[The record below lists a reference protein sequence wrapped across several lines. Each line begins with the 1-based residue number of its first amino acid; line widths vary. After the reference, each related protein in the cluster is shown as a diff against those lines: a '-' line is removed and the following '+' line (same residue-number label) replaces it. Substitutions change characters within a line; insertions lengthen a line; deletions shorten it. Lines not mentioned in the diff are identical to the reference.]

1 MKVRFRTRIQE
12 LKVVNKA
19 LGADP
24 QGPIL
29 EDQQTEL
36 NKLEPMH
43 MLTSHQKN
51 TYQNSLQGSGGRIG
65 T

>member
-1 MKVRFRTRIQE
+1 MKVRLKTRRQG

-29 EDQQTEL
+29 GDQQTEL
-36 NKLEPMH
+36 NKLELMH
-43 MLTSHQKN
+43 MLTSNQKN
-51 TYQNSLQGSGGRIG
+51 TYHNSLQGSGGRI
-65 T
+65 